1 MKKYLKL
8 VWKKLLR
15 GSVMK
20 YKLSQL
26 IKQVDE
32 RNTNGEY
39 NLSDVRGISIQKV
52 FIDTKAKM
60 DGVSLN
66 PYKQVKPDTFAYV
79 TVTSRNSE
87 KITLAYNNTE
97 DTYIVSS
104 SYVVFKNKEP
114 KLLSSEFLFMYF
126 NRPEFDRYSRYNSWG
141 SARETFSWDDMCDI
155 EIDLPPLEIQEKYVA
170 IYKAMLANQ
179 KAYENGLEDLKL
191 VCDATIE
198 RLRREMPSE
207 SIGKYIEQVR
217 EMNSNLEITLEQGV
231 NISKRFIT
239 PQRSNAD
246 LSKRLIV
253 RKGQFVYSAQLNN
266 ENVAIAYREEEDCV
280 VSPVYTVFFNKHK
293 DILLDKY
300 LMLWL
305 SRAEWGRFVYWQSTG
320 SSYEFLQWDSVVN
333 TKIPIPDIQI
343 QQSIVDIYNAYITR
357 KKINE
362 HLKQQIKDICPI
374 LIAGAIKEANA
385 NA

>member
-1 MKKYLKL
+1 MN
-8 VWKKLLR
+8 
-15 GSVMK
+15 
-20 YKLSQL
+20 YKLIEL
-26 IKQVDE
+26 IEQVSVKCGTE
-32 RNTNGEY
+32 NHN
-39 NLSDVRGISIQKV
+39 NISGINIQKRFMPSKNSGSNTSNYKIVGHNQFACNLMHVGRDEKIPIALNFDNQEIVVSPAYTV
-52 FIDTKAKM
+52 FRVIDTSIVNI
-60 DGVSLN
+60 DYLN
-66 PYKQVKPDTFAYV
+66 MIF
-79 TVTSRNSE
+79 TSS
-87 KITLAYNNTE
+87 
-97 DTYIVSS
+97 
-104 SYVVFKNKEP
+104 
-114 KLLSSEFLFMYF
+114 
-126 NRPEFDRYSRYNSWG
+126 EFDRYAWFCTDASIRGNLDWE
-141 SARETFSWDDMCDI
+141 RFLDI
-155 EIDLPPLEIQEKYVA
+155 QLDLPPLHVQEKYVA

-198 RLRREMPSE
+198 KLRREMPSE
-207 SIGKYIEQVR
+207 AIGRYIEQVR

-246 LSKRLIV
+246 LSKRLVV
-253 RKGQFVYSAQLNN
+253 RQGQFVYSAQLNN

-320 SSYEFLQWDSVVN
+320 SSYEFLQWDSVIN
-333 TKIPIPDIQI
+333 TKIPIPDIHI

-357 KKINE
+357 KQINE
-362 HLKQQIKDICPI
+362 RLKKQIKDICPI

>member
-1 MKKYLKL
+1 M
-8 VWKKLLR
+8 R
-15 GSVMK
+15 
-20 YKLSQL
+20 YKLFDL
-26 IKQVDE
+26 IEQIDE
-32 RNTNGEY
+32 RNSSEKYGI
-39 NLSDVRGISIQKV
+39 SDVKGISIQKI
-52 FIDTKAKM
+52 FIETKAKM
-60 DGVSLN
+60 DGVNLK
-66 PYKQVKPDTFAYV
+66 PYKLVKPNTFAYV
-79 TVTSRNSE
+79 TVTSRNGE
-87 KITLAYNNTE
+87 KITLAYNDSEN
-97 DTYIVSS
+97 TYIVSS
-104 SYVVFKNKEP
+104 SYIVFNVKRQD
-114 KLLSSEFLFMYF
+114 LLIPEFLFMYF
-126 NRPEFDRYSRYNSWG
+126 NRPEFDRFSRYNSWG

-155 EIDLPPLEIQEKYVA
+155 EIDLPPFHIQEKYVA

-179 KAYENGLEDLKL
+179 KVYENGLEDLKL

-198 RLRREMPSE
+198 KLRREMPSE
-207 SIGKYIEQVR
+207 AIGRYIEQVR

-246 LSKRLIV
+246 LSKRLVV
-253 RKGQFVYSAQLNN
+253 RQGQFVYSAQLNN

-320 SSYEFLQWDSVVN
+320 SSYEFLQWDSVIN
-333 TKIPIPDIQI
+333 TKIPIPDIHI

-357 KKINE
+357 TQINE
-362 HLKQQIKDICPI
+362 RLKQQIKDICPI

>member
-1 MKKYLKL
+1 M
-8 VWKKLLR
+8 R
-15 GSVMK
+15 
-20 YKLSQL
+20 YKLFDL
-26 IKQVDE
+26 IEQIDE
-32 RNTNGEY
+32 RNSSEKYGI
-39 NLSDVRGISIQKV
+39 SDVKGISIQKI
-52 FIDTKAKM
+52 FIETKAKM
-60 DGVSLN
+60 DGVNLK
-66 PYKQVKPDTFAYV
+66 PYKLVKPNTFAYV
-79 TVTSRNSE
+79 TVTSRNGE
-87 KITLAYNNTE
+87 KITLAYNDSEN
-97 DTYIVSS
+97 TYIVSS
-104 SYVVFKNKEP
+104 SYIVFNVKRQD
-114 KLLSSEFLFMYF
+114 LLIPEFLFMYF
-126 NRPEFDRYSRYNSWG
+126 NRPEFDRFSRYNSWG

-155 EIDLPPLEIQEKYVA
+155 EIDLPPLHIQEKYVA

-179 KAYENGLEDLKL
+179 KVYENGLEDLKL

-198 RLRREMPSE
+198 KLRREMPSE
-207 SIGKYIEQVR
+207 AIGRYIEQVR

-246 LSKRLIV
+246 LSKRLVV
-253 RKGQFVYSAQLNN
+253 RQGQFVYSAQLNN

-320 SSYEFLQWDSVVN
+320 SSYEFLQWDSVIN
-333 TKIPIPDIQI
+333 TKIPIPDIHI

-357 KKINE
+357 TQINE
-362 HLKQQIKDICPI
+362 RLKQQIKDICPI

>member
-1 MKKYLKL
+1 M
-8 VWKKLLR
+8 R
-15 GSVMK
+15 
-20 YKLSQL
+20 YKLFDL
-26 IKQVDE
+26 IEQIDE
-32 RNTNGEY
+32 RNSSEKYGI
-39 NLSDVRGISIQKV
+39 SDVKGISIQKI
-52 FIDTKAKM
+52 FIETKAKM
-60 DGVSLN
+60 DGVNLK
-66 PYKQVKPDTFAYV
+66 PYKLVKPNTFAYV
-79 TVTSRNSE
+79 TVTSRNGE
-87 KITLAYNNTE
+87 KITLAYNDSEN
-97 DTYIVSS
+97 TYIVSS
-104 SYVVFKNKEP
+104 SYIVFNVKRQD
-114 KLLSSEFLFMYF
+114 LLIPEFLFMYF
-126 NRPEFDRYSRYNSWG
+126 NRPEFDRFSRYNSWG

-155 EIDLPPLEIQEKYVA
+155 EIDLPPLHIQEKYVA

-179 KAYENGLEDLKL
+179 KVYENGLEDLKL

-198 RLRREMPSE
+198 KLRREMPSE
-207 SIGKYIEQVR
+207 AIGRYIEQVR

-246 LSKRLIV
+246 LSKRLVV
-253 RKGQFVYSAQLNN
+253 RQGQFVYSAQLNN

-320 SSYEFLQWDSVVN
+320 SSYEFLQWDSVIN
-333 TKIPIPDIQI
+333 TKIPIPDIHI

>member
-1 MKKYLKL
+1 
-8 VWKKLLR
+8 
-15 GSVMK
+15 MK
-20 YKLSQL
+20 YKLSRL

-155 EIDLPPLEIQEKYVA
+155 ELDLPPLAIQEKYVA
-170 IYKAMLANQ
+170 VYQAMLANQ
-179 KAYENGLEDLKL
+179 KAYENGLEDLRL
-191 VCDATIE
+191 VCDAELDIFKQTCHLEQVGNLFSEVDKRNSDNQLSEVLGININKE
-198 RLRREMPSE
+198 FMPSKATSE
-207 SIGKYIEQVR
+207 KLDRYKVIEKNQFAYSAMQTGRDETIRIALYSKDDPALVSPAYSILETNDRVLPEYVMMWFSRKEADRYGWFLSDSSIR
-217 EMNSNLEITLEQGV
+217 ANLDL
-231 NISKRFIT
+231 KRF
-239 PQRSNAD
+239 
-246 LSKRLIV
+246 
-253 RKGQFVYSAQLNN
+253 
-266 ENVAIAYREEEDCV
+266 
-280 VSPVYTVFFNKHK
+280 
-293 DILLDKY
+293 
-300 LMLWL
+300 
-305 SRAEWGRFVYWQSTG
+305 
-320 SSYEFLQWDSVVN
+320 YEIE
-333 TKIPIPDIQI
+333 IPIPDIHI

-357 KKINE
+357 KDINE
-362 HLKQQIKDICPI
+362 RLKQQTKDICPI